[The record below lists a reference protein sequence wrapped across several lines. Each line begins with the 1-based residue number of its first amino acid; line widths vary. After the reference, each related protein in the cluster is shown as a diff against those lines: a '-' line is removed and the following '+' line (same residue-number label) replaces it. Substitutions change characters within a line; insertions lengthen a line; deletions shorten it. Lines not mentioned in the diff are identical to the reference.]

1 MVWALTAIGIILFIL
16 VIIYNNLIVRKNQVS
31 DAFSSIDVMLT
42 KRYDLIPNLVDA
54 VKQYMKHERS
64 VLNELTEL
72 RAQATSRQ
80 LSNDEKVKINNKIS
94 HALGG
99 IMVAVE
105 NYPDLKAS
113 ENFLQLQR
121 ALNEIEEQLSASR
134 RAFNAAVTAYN
145 NALEM
150 FPSNIIA
157 SSLNYS
163 RKEWFEAVEEKK
175 QDVRVG
181 KMFK

>member
-1 MVWALTAIGIILFIL
+1 MIWALITISILLFVL
-16 VIIYNNLIVRKNQVS
+16 VVVYNNLIARKNQVN
-31 DAFSSIDVMLT
+31 DAFSGIDVMLT
-42 KRYDLIPNLVDA
+42 KRYDLIPNLVGA
-54 VKQYMKHERS
+54 VKQYIKYERS
-64 VLNELTEL
+64 VLSELTEL

-94 HALGG
+94 QALGG
-99 IMVAVE
+99 LMIAVE

-150 FPSNIIA
+150 FPSNIMA
-157 SSLNYS
+157 SFLNYS
-163 RKEWFEAVEEKK
+163 RKEWFEAVEEKR
-175 QDVRVG
+175 QNVGVG

>member
-1 MVWALTAIGIILFIL
+1 MAWALIAIGIILFVL
-16 VIIYNNLIVRKNQVS
+16 VIIYNNLIARKNQIN

-54 VKQYMKHERS
+54 VRQYMKHEKS

-80 LSNDEKVKINNKIS
+80 LSDDEKVKINNKIS
-94 HALGG
+94 RALGG

-175 QDVRVG
+175 QDVQVG
-181 KMFK
+181 KLFK